1 MTTLERPRVPVRHR
15 HPSQPGDSPGW
26 VRADIAAKAVL
37 GALLLFSVTHTDWA
51 RFADK
56 AMTARAVAYPVLVGL
71 VPLVWWLARSAAAR
85 AGRRPGDYPGLIAF
99 LITLP
104 FIVDVAGNALNL
116 YNTVH
121 WFNTACHL
129 VNWATLCTGLGLALL
144 RRSDLPA
151 WCVAALCTGFGAV
164 TAVLWEIGEYGAFI
178 LKTPERLT
186 LYRDTI
192 SDLTFGLAGSLLAGL
207 ACAALARRQAAIATR
222 SA

>member
-1 MTTLERPRVPVRHR
+1 MTTLQPTRVPVR
-15 HPSQPGDSPGW
+15 PSFPSRPGDSPGW
-26 VRADIAAKAVL
+26 VRADIAVKAVL

-71 VPLVWWLARSAAAR
+71 VPLVWWLARTAAAR
-85 AGRRPGDYPGLIAF
+85 AGRRLPQYPGLIAF

-104 FIVDVAGNALNL
+104 FVVDVAGNALNL
-116 YNTVH
+116 YDTVH

-144 RRSDLPA
+144 RRSDVPA
-151 WCVAALCTGFGAV
+151 WCVAALCVGFGAV

-192 SDLTFGLAGSLLAGL
+192 SDLTFGLTGSLLAGL
-207 ACAALARRQAAIATR
+207 ACAAVARRQATVLAR